1 MSAVNCAARAFM
13 KWGVVELAI
22 VLEMVGKADVV
33 LLTEGG
39 ESCCCNILILP
50 MEVTLRQLSQA
61 FTDHVHSYDCAGNM
75 HTNIITCT

>member
-1 MSAVNCAARAFM
+1 MSAVNCAVRTFM

-22 VLEMVGKADVV
+22 VLEVVGKTDVV

-50 MEVTLRQLSQA
+50 KEVTL
-61 FTDHVHSYDCAGNM
+61 T
-75 HTNIITCT
+75 

>member
-1 MSAVNCAARAFM
+1 MSAVNCAARTFM

-33 LLTEGG
+33 LLTGGG

-50 MEVTLRQLSQA
+50 MEVTLR
-61 FTDHVHSYDCAGNM
+61 
-75 HTNIITCT
+75 